1 MPVPSRISGVS
12 LVASLTINRY
22 AGLSTLAGFAKMG
35 SDRAAL
41 RGVPGLRFVRLLGTG
56 RGADLTLG
64 ADLTRW
70 ARFAVWESEAA
81 LELFEDSSWRRH
93 ELSRASESYTAVLRP
108 LRWHGRWGGE
118 EPFGQASFDA
128 APAYTGPL
136 AVLTRATIKPRYLRT
151 FWAAVPAPQR
161 GLGDNPDLLASI
173 GVGEAPL
180 LMQATFSLWRS
191 AAAVRAYAYK
201 GSGHRAAIDQ
211 TRELGWY
218 GEELFARFAP
228 IASWGSWDGRDPLT

>member
-1 MPVPSRISGVS
+1 MPGVS
-12 LVASLTINRY
+12 PVASLTINRY

-35 SDRAAL
+35 GDRAHL

-56 RGADLTLG
+56 RGSDLTLG

-70 ARFAVWESEAA
+70 ARFAVWESRAA
-81 LELFEDSSWRRH
+81 LELFEEGRWRRW
-93 ELSRASESYTAVLRP
+93 ELDLTSESYTIALRP

-118 EPFGQASFDA
+118 EPFGPASLDA
-128 APAYTGPL
+128 APAHAGPL
-136 AVLTRATIKPRYLRT
+136 AVLTRATILPRYLRA
-151 FWAAVPAPQR
+151 FWAAVPASQE
-161 GLGDNPDLLASI
+161 GLGHNPDLLASI
-173 GVGEAPL
+173 GIGEAPL
-180 LMQATFSLWRS
+180 FMQATFSLWRS

-201 GSGHRAAIDQ
+201 GTGHRAAIQQ

-228 IASWGSWDGRDPLT
+228 TESWGRWDGRDPLENLES